1 MKSTTWKDLLDHQQE
16 LISKIQTTLTRLSS
30 ENLLDYK
37 NGVDSLRNAIATYR
51 EMEDSYQEACQREA
65 EERLELSEAMAAAA
79 HLAHWQYLRYP
90 NRDDPYESLI
100 PWSLLSEEEKQG
112 WTRVAEAV
120 MFQQAATEVREG

>member
-1 MKSTTWKDLLDHQQE
+1 
-16 LISKIQTTLTRLSS
+16 
-30 ENLLDYK
+30 
-37 NGVDSLRNAIATYR
+37 VDALRNAIATYR
-51 EMEDSYQEACQREA
+51 EMEDSYQEAFQREA

-79 HLAHWQYLRYP
+79 HLAHWQHLRYP
-90 NRDDPYESLI
+90 NQDDPYESLI